1 MRRRVTGSGPRVRA
15 YTRAARRGWRV
26 RRGRVAVEA
35 IVSLLWGKNTEV
47 LRHYLARRRR
57 IVLAPAGFAGTDAAS
72 ARAVQEAGGAVQVL
86 EHLVP
91 EGRLDEIR
99 ADAARRA
106 HTVAQAVESER
117 WPEFCGVTACSV
129 ERVREVL
136 TQRLAD
142 KLLPEL
148 VLVEALE
155 VARRMHAIELVV
167 VNEDV
172 TSVGKTAALWARARK
187 IPVVHLAHSEI
198 LGELYTVH
206 REFHADAMV
215 AFGPR
220 GTEPYRDFGIEEQR
234 LPAIGNPA
242 WDRYDALIAQRAALR
257 SEVFRQLGLS
267 ERAPLVLFGTTWSAR
282 LSAHD
287 VPDLYERSTRAFL
300 MAVRIVRAAGI
311 ELNVVVKDRPAN
323 ASFGRPLLDRLA
335 GETGIG
341 TDAYRYATNET
352 EALIVAS
359 DVVVSADSNLSIEA
373 MIANIPAL
381 NLWDER
387 SWTLGP
393 CFSADDGIVQTTS
406 SDLAAAIAGVIT
418 NPGFRNA
425 LLAGMS
431 ARRSRYYVG
440 GGAALRVAE
449 ALIGYARAP
458 EPAPSSSAPI
468 YPWQLLSM
476 EQGNDLHEGY
486 IDQPRSELFALFEHQ
501 PRCVLDVGCFTGATG
516 QAIKQRYRGAQVL
529 GIELNHAAAQVAAE
543 RIDRVFERKIE
554 ELDFIAEGIQPGS
567 IDTVILADVLEHIY
581 DPWAMMLQLRP
592 WLTEDAQIVAS
603 IPNSRNL
610 LLIMDLVG
618 GRWRYE
624 PAGLLD
630 VTHIRFFTK
639 DEIVR
644 FFYETGFNVAKM
656 ASAPDVRLNSVVGPA
671 GAATDIDLGKMVLKG
686 VSPEELVE
694 LKTLQ
699 FLVLAHPNGRTDGSR
714 MEA

>member
-1 MRRRVTGSGPRVRA
+1 M
-15 YTRAARRGWRV
+15 
-26 RRGRVAVEA
+26 EA
-35 IVSLLWGKNTEV
+35 IVSLLWGKNNEV

-57 IVLAPAGFAGTDAAS
+57 LVLTPTGFAGTDAVS
-72 ARAVQEAGGAVQVL
+72 ARAIQDAGGSVQVL
-86 EHLVP
+86 ERLLP
-91 EGRLDEIR
+91 EGRIDEIR
-99 ADAARRA
+99 ADAASRA
-106 HTVAQAVESER
+106 QAVAQAVATER
-117 WPEFCGVTACSV
+117 WPEFCGATACSV
-129 ERVREVL
+129 ERVRDVL
-136 TQRLAD
+136 MRRLAER
-142 KLLPEL
+142 LLPEL

-172 TSVGKTAALWARARK
+172 TSVGKTAALWARARN
-187 IPVVHLAHSEI
+187 IPVVHVAHSEI

-206 REFHADAMV
+206 REFHADAML

-220 GTEPYRDFGIEEQR
+220 GAEPYRDLGIEERR
-234 LPAIGNPA
+234 LPVVGNPA

-257 SEVFRQLGLS
+257 SEVYRQLGLS
-267 ERAPLVLFGTTWSAR
+267 EQAPLVLFGTTWAAR

-287 VPDLYERSTRAFL
+287 VPDLYERSVRAFL
-300 MAVRIVRAAGI
+300 TAVRIVRAAGI
-311 ELNVVVKDRPAN
+311 DLNVVVKDRPAN
-323 ASFGRPLLDRLA
+323 ANFGKPLLDRLA
-335 GETGIG
+335 GEIGID
-341 TDAYRYATNET
+341 TDTYRYATNET

-359 DVVVSADSNLSIEA
+359 DVVVSVDSNLSIEA
-373 MIANIPAL
+373 MIAKVPAF

-393 CFSADDGIVQTTS
+393 FFGAEDGIVQTTS

-425 LLAGMS
+425 VLAGMS
-431 ARRSRYYVG
+431 AQRHRYYVG
-440 GGAALRVAE
+440 GGAAHRAAE

-458 EPAPSSSAPI
+458 ESAPSSGAPV

-476 EQGNDLHEGY
+476 EHGNDLHEGY
-486 IDQPRSELFALFEHQ
+486 IDQPRSELFPLFDHP

-516 QAIKQRYRGAQVL
+516 QAIKQQYPGVRVL
-529 GIELNHAAAQVAAE
+529 GIELNHAAAQVAAG

-592 WLTEDAQIVAS
+592 WLTEDAQVVAS

-639 DEIVR
+639 GEIVR
-644 FFYETGFNVAKM
+644 FFSETGFEVVKM
-656 ASAPDVRLNSVVGPA
+656 ASAPDVRLSSVVGPA

-686 VSPEELVE
+686 VSPEELAE

-699 FLVLAHPNGRTDGSR
+699 FLVLAHPNGRTNGPR
-714 MEA
+714 MEN

>member
-1 MRRRVTGSGPRVRA
+1 M
-15 YTRAARRGWRV
+15 
-26 RRGRVAVEA
+26 EA

-47 LRHYLARRRR
+47 LRHYSTRRRR
-57 IVLAPAGFAGTDAAS
+57 LVLTLTGFAGSDAISARAIQDAGGSVQLLEMLLPDGRIEEIRSDAAS
-72 ARAVQEAGGAVQVL
+72 
-86 EHLVP
+86 
-91 EGRLDEIR
+91 
-99 ADAARRA
+99 RA
-106 HTVAQAVESER
+106 HAVAHAVTTEQ
-117 WPEFCGVTACSV
+117 WPEFCGATACGV
-129 ERVREVL
+129 ERVRGVL
-136 TQRLAD
+136 IDRLAER
-142 KLLPEL
+142 LLPEL

-155 VARRMHAIELVV
+155 VARRTHAIELVV

-172 TSVGKTAALWARARK
+172 TSLGKTAALWARAHSV
-187 IPVVHLAHSEI
+187 PVVHLAHSEI

-206 REFHADAMV
+206 REFHADAML
-215 AFGPR
+215 AFGPH
-220 GTEPYRDFGIEEQR
+220 GTEPYRDLGIEQQR
-234 LPAIGNPA
+234 LPVVGNPA

-257 SEVFRQLGLS
+257 SEVYRQLGLS
-267 ERAPLVLFGTTWSAR
+267 ERAPLVLFGTTWAAR

-287 VPDLYERSTRAFL
+287 VPDLYERSVRAFL
-300 MAVRIVRAAGI
+300 TAVRIVRAAGI
-311 ELNVVVKDRPAN
+311 DLNVVVKDRPAN
-323 ASFGRPLLDRLA
+323 AGIGKPLLDRLA
-335 GETGIG
+335 GEIGID

-359 DVVVSADSNLSIEA
+359 DVVVSVDSNLSIEA
-373 MIANIPAL
+373 MIAQVPAL

-393 CFSADDGIVQTTS
+393 CFGAADGIVQTTG

-425 LLAGMS
+425 VLAGMN
-431 ARRSRYYVG
+431 AQRHRYYAG
-440 GGAALRVAE
+440 GGAARRAAE
-449 ALIGYARAP
+449 ALIGYARVP
-458 EPAPSSSAPI
+458 ESAPSNGAPV

-476 EQGNDLHEGY
+476 EHGNDLHAGY
-486 IDQPRSELFALFEHQ
+486 IDQPRSELFHLFDHP

-516 QAIKQRYRGAQVL
+516 QAIKQQYPGVRVL
-529 GIELNHAAAQVAAE
+529 GIELNHAAAQVAAG

-567 IDTVILADVLEHIY
+567 IDTVVLADVLEHIY
-581 DPWAMMLQLRP
+581 DPWNMMLQLRP
-592 WLTEDAQIVAS
+592 WLTEDAQVVAS

-610 LLIMDLVG
+610 LLILDLVG

-644 FFYETGFNVAKM
+644 FFSETGFEVVKM
-656 ASAPDVRLNSVVGPA
+656 ASAPDVRLNSVVGPTD
-671 GAATDIDLGKMVLKG
+671 AATDIDLGKMVLKG
-686 VSPEELVE
+686 VSPEELAE

-699 FLVLAHPNGRTDGSR
+699 FLVLARPNGRAAGPR
-714 MEA
+714 MKI